1 MIWLRL
7 ILAGVFLL
15 VMIEAVDYGARTA
28 VRWYRRR
35 QIRRI
40 LDRGHRMMLAHEE
53 ALFQRAETLCLTN
66 GRDPLH
72 SADPLTP
79 LE

>member
-7 ILAGVFLL
+7 LLAL
-15 VMIEAVDYGARTA
+15 VCIVVLVEVVAWGMCAAA
-28 VRWYRRR
+28 WWYRRR
-35 QIRRI
+35 QLRRI
-40 LDRGHRMMLAHEE
+40 LDRGHRMMLAHEQ
-53 ALFQRAETLCLTN
+53 ALSQRVETLCLTN

-79 LE
+79 L